1 MTSRLLRKRRSS
13 RRRAVGTIVCLL
25 ALGGSIF
32 PVAAPAREKAKR
44 KLELPSPSA
53 SPGEQG
59 LGNIPLVVGH
69 EAKGLVLPDFDLDG
83 RLRGKFEAGTA
94 RRIDDDHVGFG
105 SLKITTY
112 TPENTPDLTIEM
124 NDSVLDLKTR
134 VLTSKERTSIK
145 RADFNITGD
154 SVEFDTN
161 ARTGKLVGNV
171 KMVITDQA
179 HFSPKIG
186 E

>member
-1 MTSRLLRKRRSS
+1 MLLFRSVPS
-13 RRRAVGTIVCLL
+13 YSWSASVSLL
-25 ALGGSIF
+25 SILLLSIL
-32 PVAAPAREKAKR
+32 PIAAPAKEKAKR

-53 SPGEQG
+53 SPGDQS
-59 LGNIPLVVGH
+59 LSNIPLVVGH
-69 EAKGLVLPDFDLDG
+69 EAKGLVLPDFDLEG

-105 SLKITTY
+105 MLKITTY
-112 TPENTPDLTIEM
+112 TPENTPDLTIQM

-145 RADFNITGD
+145 RADFNIAGD

-161 ARTGKLVGNV
+161 ARTGKLIGNV
-171 KMVITDQA
+171 KMVITDQS
-179 HFSPKIG
+179 HFTPKIS